1 MTIATK
7 EESYYRLASDI
18 LRMKIVNVHDA
29 VKLTGLSRNEV
40 IDFVIKNDYLRL
52 YDEINEVWYNESTE
66 GHC

>member
-1 MTIATK
+1 MTTATK

-29 VKLTGLSRNEV
+29 VKLTGLSRDEV